1 MNSFSNLLDAYC
13 RLDKQ
18 ASPPITAKSA
28 NNAKTAEIDLYGII
42 GGYTA
47 NFDRFKRDLD
57 NAKDAGSITIRLN
70 TIGGT
75 FADGLPIYN
84 WIQQHPAH
92 ITVKI
97 MGYALSIGSLIMLAA
112 DRVECA
118 ENGLIMIHRAQ
129 GFTYGDAADHT
140 KNAQVLEKHEAAVIP
155 IYMRKLGK
163 TESQVKQIMQAE
175 TWYTAAEAKAAG
187 LIDTITGK
195 IDLDKAKDDSGM
207 ADEGKTIMNRYRN
220 TQRYIHDLAT
230 HQRENY
236 S

>member
-13 RLDKQ
+13 RL
-18 ASPPITAKSA
+18 ANPAITAKSA
-28 NNAKTAEIDLYGII
+28 NNAKTAEIDLYGVI

-47 NFDRFKRDLD
+47 NLSQFRRDLD
-57 NAKDAGSITIRLN
+57 SASNADNITVYVN

-84 WIQQHPAH
+84 LIKQHPAQ

-129 GFTYGDAADHT
+129 GYVYGDAADHT

-155 IYMRKLGK
+155 IYMRKLDK

-175 TWYTAAEAKAAG
+175 TWYTAAEAKTAG

-207 ADEGKTIMNRYRN
+207 KAEGQAIMNRYRN

-230 HQRENY
+230 HQRGNY